1 MTSFITRTMSTMA
14 EDKPLAGRIAYVT
27 GAARGQGR
35 SHCVRL
41 ARAGADVVA
50 IDACGPVAEHNGYP
64 PAEPADLA
72 ETVNLVE
79 GEGRKI
85 RAEQVDIRDLVGQQ
99 RVVSDAI
106 EQFGRLDIVVANAGV
121 LNWGRLWEI
130 SPQQFQDVVDI
141 NLTGLWNTIKAAVPA
156 MIDAGNGG
164 SIIAISSAA
173 GVKAVPGCGHYCAS
187 KFGVVGL
194 TNSLAVELGEFGIRV
209 NSVHPYG
216 TDTPMGNDASMWQM
230 FADHPNFIHSFSPG
244 ALPTDSLAAPDLV
257 SDIVVWLAS
266 DASSLLTAAQIPA
279 DKGYLKI

>member
-14 EDKPLAGRIAYVT
+14 EEKPLAGRVAYVT

-99 RVVSDAI
+99 RVLSDAI